1 MPPAPSSLYGGRLSR
16 TGMCPC
22 TLVPVVSVRY
32 RPTAPLELARPS
44 GCLDD
49 FEFRSRRAVS
59 QALAARTTIL
69 ARTSWVLPVPV
80 STYDTAVAPPSF
92 FLSTSR
98 PLAPAAI

>member
-1 MPPAPSSLYGGRLSR
+1 
-16 TGMCPC
+16 
-22 TLVPVVSVRY
+22 VVSVRY

-69 ARTSWVLPVPV
+69 ARTS
-80 STYDTAVAPPSF
+80 
-92 FLSTSR
+92 
-98 PLAPAAI
+98 